1 MEKEKRGAGTR
12 KWEIILLVLTIALI
26 PLCWM
31 FLYYVAPGHSLSDFS
46 RVESAEE
53 VVAFLHEP
61 FDLQV
66 TTSEE
71 ILDFM
76 AAYPLSR
83 DRRSSCYRHPIVHE
97 TVVEILQCWVPTQI
111 YFLIESGYRIEFWM
125 TKDNLLEYIEAD
137 GYCTCS

>member
-1 MEKEKRGAGTR
+1 MEKEKRGIRTR
-12 KWEIILLVLTIALI
+12 KWWIGFAFVTFILTF
-26 PLCWM
+26 LCWS
-31 FLYYVAPGHSLSDFS
+31 FTYYIYPGHRMSDFARFNS
-46 RVESAEE
+46 PEE

-71 ILDFM
+71 ILAFM
-76 AAYPLSR
+76 ATYPSSR
-83 DRRSSCYRHPIVHE
+83 GRDSCFRWEIEHE
-97 TVVEILQCWVPTQI
+97 TAAEIIECSVPTRI

-125 TKDNLLEYIEAD
+125 TQDNLLEYIEAD